1 MMKIRKLKM
10 FNKNYKEQKNIYNL
24 LSGIKNKKKK
34 LPIAFVVF

>member
-24 LSGIKNKKKK
+24 Y
-34 LPIAFVVF
+34 